1 MSEAPVL
8 WTSTFTSGSIAHQV
22 ACVSGIAFEP
32 RFISLRKGEHK
43 TPEFLQLNPKGQVPA
58 LQLPDGTVITELPA
72 ILVWLAEAA
81 PRAGLLPRDPIG
93 RAKAVEW
100 LAWCHWSMGRDFAA
114 AFNPRFFGGEGAA
127 DSIRAA
133 AMKRAAD
140 DLDLAEGVLARNG
153 GTLLGAAEPSAAD
166 IYLVAL
172 GGFAAMLKM
181 EPAARPA
188 LAALTARVRA
198 MPGVAAAIAR
208 EKELG

>member
-1 MSEAPVL
+1 VTSHPVL

-22 ACVSGIAFEP
+22 ACAAGIAFTP
-32 RFISLRKGEHK
+32 RFISLRKGEHR
-43 TPEFLQLNPKGQVPA
+43 TPEFLAVNPKGQVPV
-58 LQLPDGTVITELPA
+58 LQLADGTVITEVPA
-72 ILVWLAEAA
+72 ILFWLAEAA
-81 PRAGLLPRDPIG
+81 PAAGLLPRDPVG

-133 AMKRAAD
+133 AMTRAAA
-140 DLDLAEGVLARNG
+140 DLDLAEGVLARMG
-153 GTLLGAAEPSAAD
+153 GTLQGTADPSVAD